1 MNVSLIKATT
11 DEELKVIS
19 SCAEKIW
26 NEYYISILSKEQIDY
41 MINKFQSVENM
52 KMQISKEGYEYYKI
66 ADGEALLGYLA
77 IKNEGDR
84 LFLSKLYILQEFR
97 QKGVSSIVL
106 SFLKEYLKKNSLKKI
121 YLTVNKNNINSIEV
135 YKHFGFKI
143 IKEEKADIGNGFFMD
158 DYIMEF
164 EMDNSRIALISVIV
178 EDKNSVPKLNEIL
191 SDYGD
196 YIIGRMGIPYHKKNV
211 SVISVALD
219 ASNDIINT
227 LSGKLGSLNGVNT
240 KTVYSNK

>member
-66 ADGEALLGYLA
+66 ADGETLSGYMA

-84 LFLSKLYILQEFR
+84 LFLSKLYILKECR
-97 QKGVSSIVL
+97 KKGVSSIAI

-121 YLTVNKNNINSIEV
+121 YLTVNKNNVNSIEV

-143 IKEEKADIGNGFFMD
+143 IKEEKADIGKGFFMD
-158 DYIMEF
+158 DYIMEL
-164 EMDNSRIALISVIV
+164 EVDNSRIALISVIV